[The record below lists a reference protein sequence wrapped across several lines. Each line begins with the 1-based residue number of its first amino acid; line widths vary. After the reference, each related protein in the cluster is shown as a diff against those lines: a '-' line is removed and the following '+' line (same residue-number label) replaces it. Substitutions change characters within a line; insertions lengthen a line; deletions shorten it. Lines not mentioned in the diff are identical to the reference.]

1 MTSKVFDLGQNV
13 IAKDGGVGSVV
24 LQRCEALF
32 YSSELTERLRG
43 KKTSTKI
50 LHPCRMD
57 VPQGSITAILGTAE
71 SGKSTLL
78 KFLAG
83 CSERTCPVKVQF
95 IYLGR
100 AHIFLSKLVF
110 IDFIHLV
117 RTLSTMADYSLMER
131 GEWASKVQHV
141 SHSPSADTEPTLI
154 ASVMQLIG
162 KWRFGIGSK
171 REPVAPFRMIWSHA
185 SLQ

>member
-50 LHPCRMD
+50 LHQCRMD

-83 CSERTCPVKVQF
+83 CSDKNLSCEGTVHLPGTSSYLPEQTSLHRFYTPRAYIKHYGRLLSNGER
-95 IYLGR
+95 
-100 AHIFLSKLVF
+100 
-110 IDFIHLV
+110 
-117 RTLSTMADYSLMER
+117 
-131 GEWASKVQHV
+131 
-141 SHSPSADTEPTLI
+141 
-154 ASVMQLIG
+154 
-162 KWRFGIGSK
+162 
-171 REPVAPFRMIWSHA
+171 
-185 SLQ
+185 